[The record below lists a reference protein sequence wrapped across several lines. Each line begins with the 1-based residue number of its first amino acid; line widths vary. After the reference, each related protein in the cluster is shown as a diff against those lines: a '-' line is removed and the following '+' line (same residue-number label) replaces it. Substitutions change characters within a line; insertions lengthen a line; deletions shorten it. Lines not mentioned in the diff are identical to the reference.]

1 MIQYRF
7 MLILAVAGVV
17 SGCTAAP
24 MGKAPVAT
32 AAALSQ
38 AAPAAPLPTPQI
50 IASGPSVVGL
60 ASWYRP
66 GPGLHRTCSGQSFKN
81 GVLSAASPVLPV
93 GTKVRISRLNDDR
106 SVVVLVNDC
115 MPHGHRIIDLS
126 EAAASQI
133 GLVSSGVAM
142 VSVTPL
148 VVAEK

>member
-17 SGCTAAP
+17 TGCTAAP
-24 MGKAPVAT
+24 TGRLPVAT
-32 AAALSQ
+32 AAAPPQ
-38 AAPAAPLPTPQI
+38 AAVTAPPPKPQTV
-50 IASGPSVVGL
+50 ASGPSIVGL

-66 GPGLHRTCSGQSFKN
+66 GPRLHRTCTGQSFRK
-81 GVLSAASPVLPV
+81 GALSAASPVLPL

-106 SVVVLVNDC
+106 SVVVVVNDC

-133 GLVSSGVAM
+133 GLVGSGVAM

>member
-1 MIQYRF
+1 
-7 MLILAVAGVV
+7 
-17 SGCTAAP
+17 
-24 MGKAPVAT
+24 
-32 AAALSQ
+32 
-38 AAPAAPLPTPQI
+38 
-50 IASGPSVVGL
+50 
-60 ASWYRP
+60 
-66 GPGLHRTCSGQSFKN
+66 
-81 GVLSAASPVLPV
+81 VLPV

-126 EAAASQI
+126 EAAASEI